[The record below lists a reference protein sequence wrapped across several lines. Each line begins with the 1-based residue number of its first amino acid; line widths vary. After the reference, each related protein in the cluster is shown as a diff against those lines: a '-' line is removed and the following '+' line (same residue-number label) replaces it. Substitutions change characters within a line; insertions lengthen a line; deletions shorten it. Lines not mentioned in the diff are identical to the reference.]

1 MSRQASFGYMVSQMV
16 RLHKSVL
23 SDKLEKFGITY
34 CQIGFIM
41 QAVRHPGRTQD
52 EISTVLSVDKGATA
66 RAVARLEKDGFI
78 YREENPENRRQKL
91 VYPSKK
97 SLAVFDELHLVLR
110 ESNELM
116 LTGLSLGEREVLL
129 DLITRIIDNCRE
141 RLDMP
146 RVWEIL

>member
-1 MSRQASFGYMVSQMV
+1 MSKQASFGYMVSQMV

-23 SDKLEKFGITY
+23 SEKMDKFGITY
-34 CQIGFIM
+34 GQIGFIM

-91 VYPSKK
+91 VYPAKK
-97 SLAVFDELHLVLR
+97 SLAVFEELRAVLL

-116 LTGLSLGEREVLL
+116 LTGLTHDERDVLF
-129 DLITRIIDNCRE
+129 DLMTRIIDNCRE
-141 RLDMP
+141 RMDMP